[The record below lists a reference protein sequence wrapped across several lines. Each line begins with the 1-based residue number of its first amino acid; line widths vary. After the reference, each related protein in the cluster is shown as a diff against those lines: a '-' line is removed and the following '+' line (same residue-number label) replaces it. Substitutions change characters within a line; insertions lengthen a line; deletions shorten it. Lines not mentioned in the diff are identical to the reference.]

1 MIILLFLCLGI
12 FVFLFIIVEK
22 VSWRLHNDLVRLFIS
37 AVFHSA
43 HFDLRFDLRL
53 DEGDSE
59 WVNSVGVGKT
69 RPLRSCRWSVGLVVR
84 LLMGTQLVR
93 TRKGFAAYVADV
105 IFYSRVDFPQ
115 MPVQFARMSK
125 MFGTE
130 L

>member
-1 MIILLFLCLGI
+1 MILLLFCLVI
-12 FVFLFIIVEK
+12 FVFLFIIVEE
-22 VSWRLHNDLVRLFIS
+22 VSWRLHNDLVGLFIS

-43 HFDLRFDLRL
+43 NFDLRF

-59 WVNSVGVGKT
+59 WVNSVGVGET
-69 RPLRSCRWSVGLVVR
+69 RPLSSCRWSVGLVVR

-105 IFYSRVDFPQ
+105 IFYSRVNFPQ
-115 MPVQFARMSK
+115 MPVQFARMSE